1 MNKTEGKKAD
11 LRRHGDL
18 TGEGCINYL
27 FFFSSLVPCSFFNFY
42 NVFSGV
48 LAFGALLM
56 RVGVSFY
63 SIVSFFFSLSFY
75 FT

>member
-27 FFFSSLVPCSFFNFY
+27 FFFSFLLLCLALFLIFIT
-42 NVFSGV
+42 FSQGFWSSV
-48 LAFGALLM
+48 H
-56 RVGVSFY
+56 Y
-63 SIVSFFFSLSFY
+63 
-75 FT
+75 